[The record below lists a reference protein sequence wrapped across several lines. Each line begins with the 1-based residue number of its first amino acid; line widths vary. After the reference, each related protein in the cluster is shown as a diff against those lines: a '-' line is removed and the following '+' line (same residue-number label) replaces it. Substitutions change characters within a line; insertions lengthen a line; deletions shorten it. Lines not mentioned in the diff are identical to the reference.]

1 MNPSERI
8 TPHEQLLLDQ
18 IVDVCSRPDDYS
30 RIAQV
35 VGEVTANLVDADERS
50 NLIKFMS
57 VRAESL
63 SQTGSADERDAM
75 LHARNLL
82 L

>member
-18 IVDVCSRPDDYS
+18 IVDACSRPDDYS
-30 RIAQV
+30 RIARV

-50 NLIKFMS
+50 NLVKFMAA
-57 VRAESL
+57 RAEAL
-63 SQTGSADERDAM
+63 SQTGSTDERDAM